1 MPRTSSYTIR
11 PMLAIAGDADYL
23 QQLRYPVLASPK
35 IDGVR
40 AMVVNGR
47 LVSRSLK
54 PIPNKHVQATF
65 SHRALEGYDGEL
77 VVGSPVDKNCMQH
90 TTSGVMSHEG
100 KPAVTFYVFDRWD
113 LDNLPYFERLQ
124 SITGIPELAVHRL
137 EHTPIHSYE
146 HLLEYESLQTG
157 SGYEGVMLRGYNNK
171 YKFGR
176 STLRE
181 GGLIK
186 VKRFMDSEAEI
197 LSCEPLYRNENAA
210 TTNELGLTERSTHQA
225 NKVADDLL
233 GSLTVR
239 DIHSG
244 VVFEI
249 GSGFDMAQR
258 RQLWEVRNGLRG
270 KLIKYK
276 SFSVGVKEKPRFPI
290 FLGFRSSLDM

>member
-1 MPRTSSYTIR
+1 MQLR
-11 PMLAIAGDADYL
+11 PMLAIAADSDYL
-23 QQLRYPVLASPK
+23 QKLRYPVLASPK

-40 AMVVNGR
+40 AMVVNGQ

-65 SHRALEGYDGEL
+65 SNRALEGYDGEL

-90 TTSGVMSHEG
+90 TTSGVMSHDG
-100 KPAVTFYVFDRWD
+100 TPAVTFYVFDRWD
-113 LDNLPYFERLQ
+113 LAQLPYFERLER
-124 SITGIPELAVHRL
+124 ITGIPELAVHRL
-137 EHTPIHSYE
+137 EHTIIHSYE
-146 HLLEYESLQTG
+146 HLLDYESLQTG
-157 SGYEGVMLRGYNNK
+157 SGYEGVMLRGFNNK

-186 VKRFMDSEAEI
+186 VKRFFDSEAEI
-197 LSCEPLYRNENAA
+197 LNYEPLYRNENAA
-210 TTNELGLTERSTHQA
+210 TVNELGLTERSTHQA

-233 GSLTVR
+233 GSMTVR
-239 DIHSG
+239 DIHTG
-244 VVFEI
+244 VVFDI
-249 GSGFDMAQR
+249 GSGFDMVQR
-258 RQLWEVRNGLRG
+258 RKLWEQRTTLRG

>member
-1 MPRTSSYTIR
+1 MNLR
-11 PMLAIAGDADYL
+11 PMLAQAATTEYL

-54 PIPNKHVQATF
+54 LIPNNHVQSTF
-65 SHRALEGYDGEL
+65 SHRSLEGYDGEL
-77 VVGSPVDKNCMQH
+77 VVGSPVDKNCIQH
-90 TTSGVMSHEG
+90 TTSGVMSRDG
-100 KPAVTFYVFDRWD
+100 TPAVTFYVFDRWD
-113 LDNLPYFERLQ
+113 LGNLPYFERLQ

-137 EHTPIHSYE
+137 DHTPIHSYE
-146 HLLEYESLQTG
+146 HLLEYESLQTR

-181 GGLIK
+181 GGLVK
-186 VKRFMDSEAEI
+186 VKRFCDSEAEI
-197 LSCEPLYRNENAA
+197 IGFDPLYRNENAA
-210 TTNELGLTERSTHQA
+210 TVNELGLTERSTHQA

-239 DIHSG
+239 DVHTG
-244 VVFEI
+244 VVFDI

-258 RQLWEVRNGLRG
+258 RNLWEQRSGLRG

-290 FLGFRSSLDM
+290 FLGFRSPLDM

>member
-1 MPRTSSYTIR
+1 MQLR
-11 PMLAIAGDADYL
+11 PMLAIAADTEYL
-23 QQLRYPVLASPK
+23 QKLRYPVLASPK

-40 AMVVNGR
+40 AMVVNGQ

-65 SHRALEGYDGEL
+65 SHRAFEGYDGEL

-100 KPAVTFYVFDRWD
+100 KPAVTFWVFDRWD
-113 LDNLPYFERLQ
+113 LQQLPYFERLER
-124 SITGIPELAVHRL
+124 IRGIPELAAYRL
-137 EHTPIHSYE
+137 DHTIIHSYE
-146 HLLEYESLQTG
+146 HLMEYESLQTG
-157 SGYEGVMLRGYNNK
+157 SGYEGVMLRGFNNK

-186 VKRFMDSEAEI
+186 VKRFFDSEAEI
-197 LSCEPLYRNENAA
+197 LGYEPLYRNENAA
-210 TTNELGLTERSTHQA
+210 TVNELGLTERSTHQA

-233 GSLTVR
+233 GSVTVR
-239 DIHSG
+239 DIHTG
-244 VVFEI
+244 VVFDI
-249 GSGFDMAQR
+249 GSGFDMVQR
-258 RQLWEVRNGLRG
+258 RQLWEQRTTLRG
-270 KLIKYK
+270 KVIKYK
-276 SFSVGVKEKPRFPI
+276 SFLVGVLEKPRFPI